1 MNQPKIIVIINKKPY
16 ILYASD
22 VDSIRSIPSAERQQL
37 ITLLESIKKQESLS
51 QSANQSVD
59 LTEATIAD
67 ASIMFDDSEIKSEHM
82 ASGDVDAVM
91 AQLIMEENL
100 NRKSGLTKQSINKWV
115 IVIAAII
122 FLLVLIL

>member
-22 VDSIRSIPSAERQQL
+22 VESIRSIPSSERQQL

-51 QSANQSVD
+51 QSENQQVELAAS
-59 LTEATIAD
+59 TITD
-67 ASIMFDDSEIKSEHM
+67 AGIISGEQKMKPELM
-82 ASGDVDAVM
+82 NSGDVDAVM

-100 NRKSGLTKQSINKWV
+100 KKKSGPTKQSINKWM

>member
-22 VDSIRSIPSAERQQL
+22 VDSIRSIPSAELQQL

-67 ASIMFDDSEIKSEHM
+67 ADIVFDKSEIKSERM
-82 ASGDVDAVM
+82 ASGDVDSVM

-100 NRKSGLTKQSINKWV
+100 NRKSGLTKQSINKWM
-115 IVIAAII
+115 IIIAAII